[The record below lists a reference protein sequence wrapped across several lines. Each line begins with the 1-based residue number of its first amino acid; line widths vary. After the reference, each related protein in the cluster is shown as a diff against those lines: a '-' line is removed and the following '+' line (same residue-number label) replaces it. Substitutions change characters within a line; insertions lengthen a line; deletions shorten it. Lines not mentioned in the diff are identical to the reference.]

1 MSDEQLYLFDLK
13 GWLILPGLLH
23 AAQIEE
29 VKAHLYAGGGALEGP
44 AAELLDHPAVA
55 AVLNELLADRD
66 LSDAHH
72 NFRCEGGFTTIRQPG
87 WQPTGT
93 AVPHVVRPPSRVSPM
108 RYQASGDRIFSGL
121 THVCW
126 ELNHVGR
133 EDGGT
138 RFRESSGNPPCPLT
152 LRKSV
157 RLCCPRTRSCATSSL
172 PFAPNTPNCCCCR
185 QSAARTPRG
194 STSPAP
200 PPSSNQTTQSS
211 RATTARPARR

>member
-93 AVPHVVRPPSRVSPM
+93 AVPHVVRPRHLEARSIAGSPSHF
-108 RYQASGDRIFSGL
+108 D
-121 THVCW
+121 
-126 ELNHVGR
+126 
-133 EDGGT
+133 
-138 RFRESSGNPPCPLT
+138 
-152 LRKSV
+152 
-157 RLCCPRTRSCATSSL
+157 
-172 PFAPNTPNCCCCR
+172 
-185 QSAARTPRG
+185 AA
-194 STSPAP
+194 
-200 PPSSNQTTQSS
+200 
-211 RATTARPARR
+211 TARRRTTIVINYICNL

>member
-172 PFAPNTPNCCCCR
+172 PFAPLGTR
-185 QSAARTPRG
+185 QTVAAVGSPRLARHAAQ
-194 STSPAP
+194 PRP
-200 PPSSNQTTQSS
+200 P
-211 RATTARPARR
+211 RRRPPTKQP

>member
-1 MSDEQLYLFDLK
+1 MTDDQLYLFDLK

-29 VKAHLYAGGGALEGP
+29 IKAHLYAGGGALEGP

-72 NFRCEGGFTTIRQPG
+72 NFRCEGGFTTVRQPG

-138 RFRESSGNPPCPLT
+138 RFRESSSSPACPLT
-152 LRKSV
+152 LRKSDRAV
-157 RLCCPRTRSCATSSL
+157 LPPHTQPRCPPFRPRHPPHCCY
-172 PFAPNTPNCCCCR
+172 CR

-200 PPSSNQTTQSS
+200 PPSLNQTTQSS